1 MTLMN
6 RTVEDNVVDDINR
19 TVDDNVVDNMDE

>member
-19 TVDDNVVDNMDE
+19 TVEDNVVDNMDE